1 MRTDGRVDDPFG
13 RTGLPQRPVAAA
25 LDSVTLGIRWQLPPC
40 PVRPFL
46 PGILYYGNPSGA
58 RNTPD
63 NVVRYEGRAGEFA
76 LFEEH
81 RYPMP
86 FAAFEIEC
94 GERCAAASLFTLPS
108 PLADP
113 RYADHWWSL
122 GVRQADGHPE
132 LLLLSGPIGYNGRAG
147 ACKALQ
153 KGSLQLPGQYL
164 AVRPGTVIEKEF
176 RLAID
181 PAPLRGAA
189 FRRPV
194 HRALELYAPFSCEG
208 LPGFEEI
215 VAAKCLMTRS
225 RWIDEGPVAGFN
237 MYPAPRRAIVMGW
250 CGQAAAPGYFLQH
263 LGALGVDTVGMHAMV
278 QRSLDFLTR
287 APFDGEGFRVR
298 YDVASQCWSSPDPVS
313 MGQAMYNF
321 ALAIRSARRTGGYDT
336 ARWEAFLRRACD
348 FAARRVADPAWHPRS
363 TAEAFF
369 IAPLL
374 AAAELFGCERYAAA
388 AARAADHYAARHLS
402 MDEPY
407 WGGTLDA
414 SGEDK
419 EGAWAAFQ
427 GFLALYEHTRDAEWL
442 RRAQHAADVCLSYTV
457 VWDIPLPAGRLADR
471 GLRTRG
477 WTSVSPQ
484 NQHLDVYG
492 VLYAPELYRLGT
504 YTNDENLQS
513 LARVMYRSCGQLID
527 PWGRQGEQIQQTNF
541 AQRGDLSDVTQFRGG
556 YAEGWTVFWITA
568 HFLHAAAKF
577 DEMGVRP

>member
-1 MRTDGRVDDPFG
+1 
-13 RTGLPQRPVAAA
+13 
-25 LDSVTLGIRWQLPPC
+25 
-40 PVRPFL
+40 
-46 PGILYYGNPSGA
+46 
-58 RNTPD
+58 
-63 NVVRYEGRAGEFA
+63 
-76 LFEEH
+76 
-81 RYPMP
+81 
-86 FAAFEIEC
+86 
-94 GERCAAASLFTLPS
+94 
-108 PLADP
+108 
-113 RYADHWWSL
+113 
-122 GVRQADGHPE
+122 
-132 LLLLSGPIGYNGRAG
+132 
-147 ACKALQ
+147 
-153 KGSLQLPGQYL
+153 
-164 AVRPGTVIEKEF
+164 
-176 RLAID
+176 
-181 PAPLRGAA
+181 
-189 FRRPV
+189 
-194 HRALELYAPFSCEG
+194 
-208 LPGFEEI
+208 
-215 VAAKCLMTRS
+215 
-225 RWIDEGPVAGFN
+225 
-237 MYPAPRRAIVMGW
+237 
-250 CGQAAAPGYFLQH
+250 
-263 LGALGVDTVGMHAMV
+263 
-278 QRSLDFLTR
+278 
-287 APFDGEGFRVR
+287 
-298 YDVASQCWSSPDPVS
+298 
-313 MGQAMYNF
+313 
-321 ALAIRSARRTGGYDT
+321 
-336 ARWEAFLRRACD
+336 
-348 FAARRVADPAWHPRS
+348 
-363 TAEAFF
+363 
-369 IAPLL
+369 
-374 AAAELFGCERYAAA
+374 
-388 AARAADHYAARHLS
+388 